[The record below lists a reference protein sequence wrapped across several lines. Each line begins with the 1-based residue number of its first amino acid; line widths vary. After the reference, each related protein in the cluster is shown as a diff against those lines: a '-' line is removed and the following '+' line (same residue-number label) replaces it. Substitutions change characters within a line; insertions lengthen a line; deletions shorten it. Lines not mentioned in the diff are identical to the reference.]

1 MRAASDT
8 IAQLAAAM
16 AKAQSELINPVKS
29 LTAVF
34 EDNRNGG
41 GAICYKYAPLS
52 LHTENRRW
60 TRAARPSMFRH
71 AAL

>member
-1 MRAASDT
+1 MRAASDA

-29 LTAVF
+29 LTAVL
-34 EDNRNGG
+34 EGNRNGG

-52 LHTENRRW
+52 SGLDIILAGKADNGE
-60 TRAARPSMFRH
+60 
-71 AAL
+71 